1 MLEIYLRAVPFTS
14 MHLYSSA
21 AIFELGVADIQ
32 NDVTRSFDFN
42 GWSFESR
49 ACHVNLV
56 PAAQH
61 LEWRVAFSGFGEI
74 PVGIDLNLFQL
85 NVRGDV
91 DQLETLTLQVKGW
104 VWSQKAEVCALFH
117 ESATVQMTALNLE
130 GQCGI
135 PKHQPAPPC
144 TCITFRWILDSIN
157 LQLCQCLLFRIS
169 FWRFHTA
176 IHKCEVRHC
185 GLTTWSLVFKDLNF
199 SLKMATLPGTDW
211 RLATEKCQSPTL
223 SATLTLGPTANA
235 FHHPFPRVALALWV
249 QAPTCWKSLDS
260 SQWYLSIF
268 WHWRTWFLTDWTW
281 YRCLRSIRRCHSYPH
296 LQSWGWSPAR
306 RAPSWWLSKTVER
319 LPSRSIA
326 ARSIVPLGIGC
337 LVYETWQEFVSRRN
351 DCSRWNRTLWKN
363 AKNMLFLHVPGERP
377 LGF

>member
-199 SLKMATLPGTDW
+199 SLKMQRFQEQTGALQQRNVKVQLCLPLWLWGPP
-211 RLATEKCQSPTL
+211 RTL
-223 SATLTLGPTANA
+223 STTLSHESHWLCGFKHQLVGRVWIHLNDIFQSFGTGAHDFWQIGHGIDA
-235 FHHPFPRVALALWV
+235 FAQFAGVIAIHICKAGVDLLLVGLQVGGCRR
-249 QAPTCWKSLDS
+249 QS
-260 SQWYLSIF
+260 SG
-268 WHWRTWFLTDWTW
+268 
-281 YRCLRSIRRCHSYPH
+281 C
-296 LQSWGWSPAR
+296 R
-306 RAPSWWLSKTVER
+306 RAPSQHE
-319 LPSRSIA
+319 A
-326 ARSIVPLGIGC
+326 
-337 LVYETWQEFVSRRN
+337 
-351 DCSRWNRTLWKN
+351 
-363 AKNMLFLHVPGERP
+363 
-377 LGF
+377 